1 MKNKRG
7 ITLTNHSAR
16 FNVLI
21 CFDEKLIREASV
33 LLIGLSECLP
43 NVVLHCITSPKVSK
57 SEKIQMERIAASVEV
72 EIFFYTPKSILGNF
86 TNDDKSQIRFQ
97 KLIYNEILPRDL
109 SNLLYLDIDTLPLSD
124 LSDLFEITFVE
135 AFAAVSLDDF
145 VSRKF
150 VRWKNIANAG
160 VILFNNNVWNA
171 LNLNLSARDFVAQY
185 NQDTG
190 LFLHSDELVLNRICH
205 GKFHRLPSIYNCTF
219 LQTYTSRY
227 LLRPRELKIIHFIGP
242 QKIWNK
248 GWKSIRYFRFV
259 RIYRSRLRQFL
270 MLREANENSV

>member
-43 NVVLHCITSPKVSK
+43 NVVLHCITSPKVSETDK
-57 SEKIQMERIAASVEV
+57 VQMGKIAARLNV
-72 EIFFYTPKSILGNF
+72 EIIFYPPKSILGNF
-86 TNDDKSQIRFQ
+86 ANNDKSQIRFQ

-109 SNLLYLDIDTLPLSD
+109 SNLLYLDIDTLPMSD
-124 LSDLFEITFVE
+124 LSNLFEKTFVE
-135 AFAAVSLDDF
+135 AFAAVCLDDF

-150 VRWKNIANAG
+150 VRWRNVANAG

-171 LNLNLSARDFVAQY
+171 LNLNLRAREFMAQY
-185 NQDTG
+185 NENTG
-190 LFLHSDELVLNRICH
+190 TLLHSDELVLNRICL
-205 GKFHRLPSIYNCTF
+205 GNWHRLPSIYNCSF

-227 LLRPRELKIIHFIGP
+227 LLRPRELRIVHFIGP

-248 GWKSIRYFRFV
+248 GWKSIRYLRFV
-259 RIYRSRLRQFL
+259 RIYRSRLRQYL
-270 MLREANENSV
+270 MLCEANEHPV